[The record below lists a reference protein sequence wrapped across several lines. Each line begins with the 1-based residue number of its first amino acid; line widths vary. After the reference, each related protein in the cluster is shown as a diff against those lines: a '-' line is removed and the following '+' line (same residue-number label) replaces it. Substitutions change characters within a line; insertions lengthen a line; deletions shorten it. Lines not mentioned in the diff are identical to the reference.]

1 MPFESRTTLRLLFE
15 APERNGISA
24 LHEQAIENV
33 PTSIAKQIAE
43 DFVGYEG
50 TSSDVD
56 RYRLYRIEEEGQ
68 EKRLI
73 SMDFGEVLRV
83 SSALTRVVWGRATL
97 SVIIFRRLK
106 QALIGRKS
114 GLLAVSSNVIEK
126 SETLISLCV
135 QLLPERAP
143 WQRIRQQLQCSC
155 EASTKNHR
163 IEHYLVKRSTY
174 SRKI

>member
-1 MPFESRTTLRLLFE
+1 MPFETRTTLWLLFE

-33 PTSIAKQIAE
+33 PTLIAKQIAE

-56 RYRLYRIEEEGQ
+56 RYRLYRIQEEGQ

-83 SSALTRVVWGRATL
+83 SSAL
-97 SVIIFRRLK
+97 
-106 QALIGRKS
+106 
-114 GLLAVSSNVIEK
+114 
-126 SETLISLCV
+126 
-135 QLLPERAP
+135 
-143 WQRIRQQLQCSC
+143 
-155 EASTKNHR
+155 
-163 IEHYLVKRSTY
+163 
-174 SRKI
+174 